1 MARLHRP
8 RFPDPNVPPPGE
20 SAVTYGTGL
29 IVTDGP
35 TLEVDFGTE
44 HDQVARGDATG
55 SSTVLPENIVG
66 ITESGT
72 AVLTGTAAEGR
83 AALLERTVYDF
94 ASSTGWTV
102 EAGTAGGSAE
112 IADGVARMSLPAST
126 TADWYGAVSHK
137 TAPRI
142 HRAIPSG
149 DVSVRVRVKT
159 LTGSNGYTRAALF
172 FDKAAT
178 PARTAQVMVDSA
190 GVVYSQSDSATNIAN
205 TSGTFALTIDDTAWM
220 RLDMRAG
227 RIVMYCG
234 QSADDQEPDEWALV
248 GEGPVNFGAV
258 PYDRMDFVV
267 AHYDSLAS
275 GPLFEVS
282 RVVVRSL
289 S

>member
-1 MARLHRP
+1 MSAAIRP
-8 RFPDPNVPPPGE
+8 GPGG
-20 SAVTYGTGL
+20 SGSVTSDDATTYT
-29 IVTDGP
+29 
-35 TLEVDFGTE
+35 FGTS
-44 HDQVARGDATG
+44 D
-55 SSTVLPENIVG
+55 
-66 ITESGT
+66 
-72 AVLTGTAAEGR
+72 
-83 AALLERTVYDF
+83 
-94 ASSTGWTV
+94 GWTV

-159 LTGSNGYTRAALF
+159 LTGGNGLTRAALF

-178 PARTAQVMVDSA
+178 PTRTAQVMVNSA

-220 RLDMRAG
+220 RIDMRAG

-248 GEGPVNFGAV
+248 GEGPVNFGEV
-258 PYDRMDFVV
+258 PYDRMGFVV
-267 AHYDSLAS
+267 AHYNSLAS